1 MAFSLHGVK
10 TPHRKY
16 TANSAAVRITAPK
29 TVTIPTAMHIG
40 KPAAPCV
47 KVGDH
52 VDVGTLIAAQDGFI
66 SSPVYSSVSGKVTKI
81 ADILISAG
89 RYIPAIV
96 IESDGENTPA
106 EVTPP
111 TVNSKEEFIEAVKQ
125 SGLVGLGGAGFPT
138 YVKFMT
144 DKKIDYLV
152 INGTE
157 CEPYITSDTRTMIDN
172 ADEIEDAI
180 RIIDKYFD
188 IPNYIIGI
196 EDNKKEAIE
205 KMKEVAS
212 RNSKLSVKVLP
223 SKYPQGGEKVLV
235 YNTTGRVIKAGTLPA
250 DSGCIVINC
259 TTLAFISRYLKTGMP
274 LTEKVVTVAGGAVK
288 EPKNVTVPLGTSLQE
303 VFDFCGGFT
312 TEPEKVLYG
321 GPMMGITVPDLTA
334 PILKQTNAVLALTKK
349 ETRAPEQTAC
359 IRCGTCAS
367 VCPFALTLP
376 LLQETLSSATM
387 SLSASSDLRFVWNAA
402 AAPSAVP
409 QAVPLFNL
417 TKWPSRLTKN
427 TKTKK
432 KRRRNNN
439 GKSASYFRFTSY
451 SRSQVNPW
459 NYA

>member
-1 MAFSLHGVK
+1 MAFSLPGVK

-16 TANSAAVRITAPK
+16 TANKAAVRITAPK

-81 ADILISAG
+81 ADLLISAG
-89 RYIPAIV
+89 RYVPAIV

-106 EVTPP
+106 EVTAP

-172 ADEIEDAI
+172 ADEIEESLK
-180 RIIDKYFD
+180 IIDKYFD
-188 IPNYIIGI
+188 IPNYVIGI

-288 EPKNVTVPLGTSLQE
+288 EPQNVIVPLGTSLQD

-312 TEPEKVLYG
+312 TEPSKVLYG

-334 PILKQTNAVLALTKK
+334 PILKQTNAILALTKK
-349 ETRAPEQTAC
+349 ETRTPEQTAC

-367 VCPFALTLP
+367 ACPFGIDPAAIARNYELGNYEP
-376 LLQETLSSATM
+376 LGKLGLEVCMECGCCAFSCP
-387 SLSASSDLRFVWNAA
+387 ASRPLVQINKMAKPAYKKYKDDLEKEA
-402 AAPSAVP
+402 
-409 QAVPLFNL
+409 
-417 TKWPSRLTKN
+417 K
-427 TKTKK
+427 
-432 KRRRNNN
+432 
-439 GKSASYFRFTSY
+439 
-451 SRSQVNPW
+451 
-459 NYA
+459 